1 MKFVTRKFSKGFWD
15 MIILWNK
22 TPDDI
27 RIKSM
32 YDALEEWEQLNF
44 DYHKQF
50 KQNAIERIKIK
61 QYGKRI

>member
-1 MKFVTRKFSKGFWD
+1 

-32 YDALEEWEQLNF
+32 YDALEEWEQVHF

-50 KQNAIERIKIK
+50 KQNAIERIKNKTIWK
-61 QYGKRI
+61 NN